1 MSKRSHEMPSM
12 SSVSSNPHI
21 LQVCQPGTCYVS
33 HTDVQFERKLHKNAP
48 QSKYRRRRNEIKTV
62 IHWGQMKL
70 LLCEIEFLTRYSTN
84 AKTVL
89 YVGAAPGTHIVYLM
103 QLFPH
108 LNLF

>member
-33 HTDVQFERKLHKNAP
+33 HTDVQFERKLHKNTP
-48 QSKYRRRRNEIKTV
+48 QSKYRRRRKEIKTV